1 MYTCITLNNK
11 QMNTLQEIKTLALD
25 LMAEHNLHDWTF
37 VWSNAKRVM
46 GSCNYSKKV
55 IKLSAVASPLRD
67 IKEVKNTIL
76 HEIAHALVGIG
87 HNHDYVW
94 TMKALEI
101 GCNGDRCSSDEINIQ
116 AKYMVKCDCGQVHRA
131 HRKPK
136 REHWCR
142 CKGRAFN
149 PLETLQYVQ
158 QY

>member
-1 MYTCITLNNK
+1 MTTLFEAEK
-11 QMNTLQEIKTLALD
+11 LAKD
-25 LMAEHNLHDWTF
+25 LMKHHGLDDWTF
-37 VWSNAKRVM
+37 QWNNTKRAL
-46 GSCNYSKKV
+46 GKCNGYRRV
-55 IKLSAVASPLRD
+55 IYLSAIMTPLRP
-67 IKEVKNTIL
+67 IERVKNTIL
-76 HEIAHALVGIG
+76 HEIAHALVGVRHG
-87 HNHDYVW
+87 HDYVW
-94 TMKALEI
+94 MMKALEI
-101 GCNGDRCSSDEINIQ
+101 GCDGERVSNDNVQVQ